1 MGDGFFGSIG
11 LGFVFFDFLGGPC
24 LCPLAGPCFGH
35 AFFLFLPGENTESQ
49 PARYFGVDTLE
60 K

>member
-11 LGFVFFDFLGGPC
+11 VGLALFDFLRGLC
-24 LCPLAGPCFGH
+24 LCPLAGPGLGH
-35 AFFLFLPGENTESQ
+35 AFFLLLPEENTESQ